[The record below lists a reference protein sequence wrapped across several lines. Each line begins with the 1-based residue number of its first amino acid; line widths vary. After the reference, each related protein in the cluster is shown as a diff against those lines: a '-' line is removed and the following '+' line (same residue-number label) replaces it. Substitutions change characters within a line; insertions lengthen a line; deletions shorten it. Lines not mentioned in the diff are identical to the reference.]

1 MKDLSIDKIGKV
13 WQDLSWMNGW
23 TSNSIEQQIYDE
35 CHKRGYKFEQTYHNP
50 RGFTG
55 YACEEA
61 KVRYEIDSSD

>member
-23 TSNSIEQQIYDE
+23 SSSGIERQIYDE
-35 CHKRGYKFEQTYHNP
+35 CRKRGYKFEESYHNP

-55 YACEEA
+55 YRCEKA
-61 KVRYEIDSSD
+61 MVSYQIDSSD